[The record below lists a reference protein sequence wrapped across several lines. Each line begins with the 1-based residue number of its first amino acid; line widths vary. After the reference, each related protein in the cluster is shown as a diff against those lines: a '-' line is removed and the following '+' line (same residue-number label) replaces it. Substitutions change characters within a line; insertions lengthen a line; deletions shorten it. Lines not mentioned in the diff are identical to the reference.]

1 MILERLKHETHAAHM
16 RLEATVDLPGRLRS
30 AETYRALLARFYSF
44 YAPLEP
50 RILARSEWAQHDFP
64 IAQRAKV
71 PALARDLA
79 ALGFTPEA
87 LAALPRCE
95 ELPALASFPAALGAM
110 YVLEGATLGGQ
121 LISRAV
127 RAELGFAP
135 ETGCA
140 FFASYGRELG
150 PMWQAFRALLA
161 RAEAEN
167 PASADAIVAG
177 ARATFAA
184 LGAWI
189 AGAQDGEK
197 F

>member
-1 MILERLKHETHAAHM
+1 MILDRLKHETHAAHM
-16 RLEATVDLPGRLRS
+16 RLEAIVGLPSRLRS
-30 AETYRALLARFYSF
+30 AESYRALLARFYGF

-50 RILARSEWAQHDFP
+50 RILARNEWARYDFP

-71 PALARDLA
+71 PALERDLA
-79 ALGFTPEA
+79 ALGYTSET
-87 LAALPRCE
+87 LAALPRCV

-121 LISRAV
+121 VISRAV
-127 RAELGFAP
+127 RAELGYAP

-150 PMWQAFRALLA
+150 PMWQAFRAFLA
-161 RAEAEN
+161 SIEAEN

-177 ARATFAA
+177 AHATFAA
-184 LGAWI
+184 FGAWI
-189 AGAQDGEK
+189 GRARTE
-197 F
+197 